1 MSAYRYGVLGA
12 GRQGTAAAYDLVVR
26 GEAAA
31 VTLADAD
38 AGRAAAAAERVNRL
52 SATEL
57 ARPAL
62 LDATDGRALRAMLEP
77 LDAIVSALPYHHN
90 LRVAEAAVETRTHHC
105 DLGGNTPIVLQELE
119 LDERARAAGVA
130 VVPDCGEAPGM
141 ANNLLAYAMGLLD
154 RPRDALVLDG
164 GIPLEPEPPWN
175 YVVTFLTE
183 GLINEYD
190 GSCPWIEDGRP
201 VEVPCLDPA
210 HDELVEIPPFGTLE
224 ALVANT
230 GSTTTRTLGRELRSL
245 RFKVLRWPG
254 HAERFRAFRDLGL
267 FSREPIEV
275 GGQRVVPREVL
286 LALLEPRI
294 GARPGVR
301 DVVICRVLVSGEKAG
316 REATATVEAVVHPD
330 EETGFTAM
338 EQATGFHA
346 AIVCHLMASGRI
358 PPGATPNELAV
369 DPVELVP
376 ELTRRGFLL
385 TEKVE

>member
-1 MSAYRYGVLGA
+1 MFRYGVLGA
-12 GRQGTAAAYDLVVR
+12 GRQGTAAAYDLAVR
-26 GEAAA
+26 GEAAS

-52 SATEL
+52 AGAEV

-77 LDAIVSALPYHHN
+77 LDAVVSALPYHLN
-90 LRVAEAAVETRTHHC
+90 LGVAEAAVDTRTHHC
-105 DLGGNTPIVLQELE
+105 DLGGNTAIVLRELE

-141 ANNLLAYAMGLLD
+141 ANNLLVYAIGLLD
-154 RPRDALVLDG
+154 RARDVLVLDG

-175 YVVTFLTE
+175 YVVTFMTE

-190 GSCPWIEDGRP
+190 GTCPWIVDGRP
-201 VEVPCLDPA
+201 VEVPCLDPE

-230 GSTTTRTLGRELRSL
+230 GSTTTWTVGRELRSL

-267 FSREPIEV
+267 FSREPVELD
-275 GGQRVVPREVL
+275 GRRVIPREVL

-294 GARPGVR
+294 GWRRGVR
-301 DVVICRVLVSGEKAG
+301 DVVICRIVATGERDG
-316 REATATVEAVVHPD
+316 REATATVQVIVHPD

-338 EQATGFHA
+338 ERATGFHA

-358 PPGATPNELAV
+358 APGAVPNELAV
-369 DPVELVP
+369 DARALVP

-385 TEKVE
+385 SEEVA